1 LYSKRH
7 EYGGYHKRRREF
19 VEISGVYIIPAA
31 KQAVWEA
38 LIDPTLLEACIPG
51 CEAVQQVA
59 AHKYTGK
66 ITGKVGPIK
75 AGFTGDLILTNL
87 NPPDSYTMNV
97 NGPIDAE
104 NTRLAYTARTELEG
118 LLAKIAARLVTGTA
132 IKYLDQFFDRFSEQV
147 VARRDA
153 VARID

>member
-1 LYSKRH
+1 
-7 EYGGYHKRRREF
+7 

-87 NPPDSYTMNV
+87 NPPDSYTR
-97 NGPIDAE
+97 NGNGHGGLAGLARAWADVAIETIDAE